1 VSFVRTPIRHDGQLL
16 EVGWPIIRP
25 SHLVTAL
32 MQLAPALLRV
42 PDGYWSNFV
51 KDFPN
56 HPVSQLQTV
65 EALPLALHADE
76 GSGASQARSK
86 TNCAHVLVKHATQLS
101 VTLLTLRGK
110 SNDYQLVDG
119 CDHWP
124 KIAFSHHCGSSCG
137 L

>member
-1 VSFVRTPIRHDGQLL
+1 
-16 EVGWPIIRP
+16 
-25 SHLVTAL
+25 

-65 EALPLALHADE
+65 DSLPLALHADE
-76 GSGASQARSK
+76 GCGASQARSK
-86 TNCAHVLVKHATQLS
+86 TNCAHVLAKHATQLS

-119 CDHWP
+119 RDQWP
-124 KIAFSHHCGSSCG
+124 KTLRFLITVVPAAVYETHGKASHVTTNVEHVIARCSGRPHTCACR
-137 L
+137 